1 MSAIENLVNSHM
13 KAFFQQINERYS
25 VPVSELSELW
35 QSQIGQLGNA
45 AVSLVIENTKSSPDD
60 LLPTD
65 TTSTDT
71 QTKEYSEEYL
81 ITCSTAE
88 LKAICKSKKLKKY
101 SKLKKLELIGFILNK
116 KVDDVKPT
124 TPKKKAKKKQSE
136 PKVTKVVK
144 NAIPKSIEIRRN
156 DNGDYMHV
164 PTKLVFHK
172 ETKQVI
178 GKYED
183 GKEGFKQ
190 LTLEDVETCKQYNFS
205 YELPENLIGN
215 NVSKG
220 KSKKEE
226 DDAAFEKSLDDM
238 VAEEVIEDEEEEEEL
253 DIKEDDEEEVV
264 IDQEK
269 EKEIDQLFEGDDDE
283 EEEEVVEDEE
293 EEEVV
298 EDEEEEEVVEDEEE
312 EEVVEDERGR
322 SR

>member
-1 MSAIENLVNSHM
+1 M
-13 KAFFQQINERYS
+13 KAFFEQINERYS

-45 AVSLVIENTKSSPDD
+45 AVGLVIENTKSSPVD

-65 TTSTDT
+65 TASGDT

-116 KVDDVKPT
+116 KVDDVKLA

-136 PKVTKVVK
+136 PKVTQVVK

-215 NVSKG
+215 NVTKG

-238 VAEEVIEDEEEEEEL
+238 VADEEDEEVV
-253 DIKEDDEEEVV
+253 EDDEEE
-264 IDQEK
+264 
-269 EKEIDQLFEGDDDE
+269 LFFL
-283 EEEEVVEDEE
+283 
-293 EEEVV
+293 
-298 EDEEEEEVVEDEEE
+298 
-312 EEVVEDERGR
+312 
-322 SR
+322 

>member
-1 MSAIENLVNSHM
+1 MLLGPNKIRKMSTIENLVNSHM
-13 KAFFQQINERYS
+13 SVFFHQINERYS
-25 VPVSELSELW
+25 VPVSELDELW
-35 QSQIGQLGNA
+35 RAQIGQLGNA
-45 AVSLVIENTKSSPDD
+45 AVGLVIENTTNTSVG
-60 LLPTD
+60 LLPND
-65 TTSTDT
+65 SVSPDT

-101 SKLKKLELIGFILNK
+101 SKLKKIELIAFITNK
-116 KVDDVKPT
+116 NVEDIKPV
-124 TPKKKAKKKQSE
+124 TPKKKAKKKKAE
-136 PKVTKVVK
+136 PKVTQVVK

-172 ETKQVI
+172 ETKQVV
-178 GKYED
+178 GRYED

-215 NVSKG
+215 NVTKG

-238 VAEEVIEDEEEEEEL
+238 VAEGEVVEVEEEEEDL
-253 DIKEDDEEEVV
+253 DIKED
-264 IDQEK
+264 
-269 EKEIDQLFEGDDDE
+269 
-283 EEEEVVEDEE
+283 EEVVEDDD
-293 EEEVV
+293 EEVV
-298 EDEEEEEVVEDEEE
+298 EDDDEEVVEDDD
-312 EEVVEDERGR
+312 EEVVEGR
-322 SR
+322 